1 MTCLLRNKEN
11 EALLNEYEGILGS
24 REAAYYALSQ
34 NNGYPLD
41 KDLNGKDSALYKD
54 LLQRNGGS
62 REKAI
67 LEKATI
73 FTSKFIE
80 DHYDWTQ
87 DRVEP
92 TIDDLDNYNGALQFD
107 AKSFSSMA
115 QNYGSRKDNFILAQQ
130 QEGKT
135 LREATE
141 AWNQAEYERLHT
153 TLADRLEKSFGLTKS
168 VDKEGNIFC

>member
-1 MTCLLRNKEN
+1 M
-11 EALLNEYEGILGS
+11 
-24 REAAYYALSQ
+24 
-34 NNGYPLD
+34 
-41 KDLNGKDSALYKD
+41 NGKDSALYKD

-92 TIDDLDNYNGALQFD
+92 TIDDLDNYNGAL
-107 AKSFSSMA
+107 
-115 QNYGSRKDNFILAQQ
+115 
-130 QEGKT
+130 
-135 LREATE
+135 
-141 AWNQAEYERLHT
+141 
-153 TLADRLEKSFGLTKS
+153 
-168 VDKEGNIFC
+168 